1 MSNQE
6 IVRAIKQEIE
16 RKRKEIG
23 SLEDA
28 LDVLGV
34 SDARKSFASGLKMV
48 EKKKYKTHNY
58 HPHGA
63 IGHHREKWTE
73 DELKILRD
81 SYAVHLPGKQIAKA
95 LKRTRFAVQFK
106 AHELGI
112 VHKKEKD
119 KV

>member
-28 LDVLGV
+28 LDVLDV
-34 SDARKSFASGLKMV
+34 SYKAFAAGQKMA